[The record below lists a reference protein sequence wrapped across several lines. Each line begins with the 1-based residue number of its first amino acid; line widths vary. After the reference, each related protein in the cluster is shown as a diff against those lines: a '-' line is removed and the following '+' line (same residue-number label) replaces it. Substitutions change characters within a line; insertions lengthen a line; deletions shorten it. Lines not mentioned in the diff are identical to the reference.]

1 MNLHMTDA
9 LVDHHIRD
17 IHGLAGLGQPRAEGK
32 STENW
37 PRLRRRVGLTLIE
50 AGLHLLATGTPVRS
64 D

>member
-32 STENW
+32 SPENW
-37 PRLRRRVGLTLIE
+37 PRLRRRVGFTLIG
-50 AGLHLLATGTPVRS
+50 AGLHLLVTGTPVRS

>member
-17 IHGLAGLGQPRAEGK
+17 IHSLAGLGQPRAEGK

>member
-17 IHGLAGLGQPRAEGK
+17 IHGLAGLGQPRAEGR
-32 STENW
+32 SAESW

-50 AGLHLLATGTPVRS
+50 AGLHLLVTAAPVRS

>member
-17 IHGLAGLGQPRAEGK
+17 IHGLAGLGQPHREGK
-32 STENW
+32 SAENW
-37 PRLRRRVGLTLIE
+37 PRLRRRVGLTLVE
-50 AGLHLLATGTPVRS
+50 AGLHLLATAAPVRS